1 MSPWTNRKPVVLRY
15 NIVWVSGVKLWRF
28 PAQMWSNTAQSE
40 DVFNEQERKK
50 LSERLPLSSD
60 FRNQVKELAPNYSFP
75 EVGRR
80 YASELHIWPGK
91 LQSLTPETQTF
102 DVIWKHVLRTYD
114 GNAYVT
120 RPDINIQVIK
130 RYKKKLTYWQH
141 SNTHL

>member
-1 MSPWTNRKPVVLRY
+1 MFSND
-15 NIVWVSGVKLWRF
+15 VKRSR
-28 PAQMWSNTAQSE
+28 PNVKSNTAPSE

-60 FRNQVKELAPNYSFP
+60 LQNQVKELAQNYSFPEELAQNYSFP

-102 DVIWKHVLRTYD
+102 DVI
-114 GNAYVT
+114 
-120 RPDINIQVIK
+120 
-130 RYKKKLTYWQH
+130 
-141 SNTHL
+141 